1 MSAKPILAITMGDP
15 AGIGPEVAL
24 KALEHPEVWE
34 ICRPVVIGDARR
46 LAEAAQVVHSR
57 LPVRGVRS
65 VSELGEQES
74 ALDSQNR
81 VYVLD
86 LANVEP
92 GLPLGRVSRA
102 AGRAAYEYIEQAV
115 RLALSGEAAAV
126 VTGPLNK
133 EALHAAGLK
142 FAGHTEILADLC
154 GVKGTVMMLVA
165 GALRVSHVSTHVSLR
180 QAIERVTVERILH
193 VVRLTHAAVAPLR
206 VVPAEPRIAVAGIN
220 PHAGESGL
228 FGSEEQEIIVPAVV
242 QARAEGFDVR
252 GPIPPDTV
260 FYRAGQGEFDAVIAM
275 YHDQGHIPVK
285 LAGFADGVNVTLG
298 LPIIRTSVDHGTAFD
313 IVGTGRADE
322 RSMLAAL
329 RLAAQ
334 MASQRNANG

>member
-1 MSAKPILAITMGDP
+1 MNARPILVITMGDP
-15 AGIGPEVAL
+15 AGIGPEVVV
-24 KALEHPEVWE
+24 KALGHPELYE
-34 ICRPVVIGDARR
+34 ILRPVVVGDARR
-46 LAEAAQVVHSR
+46 LAQAAAVVGSSTPMR
-57 LPVRGVRS
+57 RVRVL
-65 VSELGEQES
+65 SELAADGSPDLPES
-74 ALDSQNR
+74 SLG
-81 VYVLD
+81 VID

-92 GLPLGRVSRA
+92 DLPLGKVSAA
-102 AGRAAYEYIEQAV
+102 AGRAAYDYIERAV

-133 EALHAAGLK
+133 EALAAAGLK
-142 FAGHTEILADLC
+142 HAGHTEILADLC
-154 GVKGTVMMLVA
+154 GVRGTVMMLVA
-165 GALRVSHVSTHVSLR
+165 GALRVSHVSTHISLR
-180 QAIERVTVERILH
+180 QAIERMTVERILH
-193 VVRLTHAAVAPLR
+193 VVRLTHAAVVPLLAT
-206 VVPAEPRIAVAGIN
+206 PSAPRIALAGLN

-228 FGSEEQEIIVPAVV
+228 FGSEEQEIIGPAVS
-242 QARAEGFDVR
+242 QAREQGYDVR
-252 GPIPPDTV
+252 GPVAPDTI
-260 FYRAGQGEFDAVIAM
+260 FYRALRGEFDAVVAM

-334 MASQRNANG
+334 MAAQRNANG

>member
-86 LANVEP
+86 L
-92 GLPLGRVSRA
+92 
-102 AGRAAYEYIEQAV
+102 AYEYIEQAV

>member
-1 MSAKPILAITMGDP
+1 MSAKPVLAITMGDP
-15 AGIGPEVAL
+15 AGIGPEVTL

-46 LAEAAQVVHSR
+46 LAEAARVVHSR
-57 LPVRGVRS
+57 LPVRGVQS

-74 ALDSQNR
+74 A

-92 GLPLGRVSRA
+92 GLPLGRVSPA
-102 AGRAAYEYIEQAV
+102 AGRAAYEYIEHAV

-193 VVRLTHAAVAPLR
+193 VVRLTHAAVASLR
-206 VVPAEPRIAVAGIN
+206 VVPAEPRIAVAGLN

-228 FGSEEQEIIVPAVV
+228 FGSEEQEIIEPAVSR
-242 QARAEGFDVR
+242 ARSEGFDVR
-252 GPIPPDTV
+252 GPVPPDTV

-285 LAGFADGVNVTLG
+285 LAGFAEGVNVTLG